1 MTGVV
6 EGPRGWGLP
15 LYERILDRTGIGS
28 GTSVLDLGCGR
39 GLFCRLAV
47 DRGATVA
54 GIDVASEMV
63 EEAKHLTPEG
73 NFRTGD
79 VQALPYPDDTFDVVT
94 SFQTMNHVPNPLA
107 ALREAARVARPGRAV
122 AVTVWG
128 REEDCEMRAF
138 GLALSPLIRSQPQD
152 PAPRI
157 RPPALG
163 RAGRLEQLAV
173 KAGLDPRETGEVI
186 CEFVYADEDTMM
198 RGVLRSHLGR
208 LAAGRSGEEAVRR
221 AIIDGL
227 SPYLSPD
234 GTYRLC
240 NQFRYLIATA

>member
-6 EGPRGWGLP
+6 EGPRDWGLP

-28 GTSVLDLGCGR
+28 GASVLDLGCGR
-39 GLFCRLAV
+39 GLFCRLAA
-47 DRGATVA
+47 DRGAAVA

-63 EEAKHLTPEG
+63 DEARQLTPEG
-73 NFRTGD
+73 DFRTGD
-79 VQALPYPDDTFDVVT
+79 VQALPYPDDAFDVVT
-94 SFQTMNHVPNPLA
+94 SFQTMNHVANPLV
-107 ALREAARVARPGRAV
+107 ALREAARVARPGRTV

-128 REEDCEMRAF
+128 KDEDCEMRAF
-138 GLALSPLIRSQPQD
+138 GLALSPLIPPQPQD
-152 PAPRI
+152 LAPRI

-173 KAGLDPRETGEVI
+173 KAGLDPREAGEVT

-208 LAAGRSGEEAVRR
+208 LAASRSGEEAVRR
-221 AIIDGL
+221 VVVDGL
-227 SPYLSPD
+227 SPYLNPD
-234 GTYRLC
+234 GTYRLR